1 MYKKVTHTIT
11 EEHFGHAMAAEIKK
25 VIDKTIVPPKPKME
39 PVASSKFKAD
49 IENYFANFDKS
60 ISDIVKAI
68 DSSNEVQLAEA
79 EATLF
84 STIDSLGNTFKTYYG
99 VEFGE
104 KINQNLRS
112 LVFVII
118 AIARN
123 FKNKI
128 DIRDW
133 RARLDTIRNDLA
145 SMMYNY
151 NNTWRYQDNQ
161 SILAQ
166 YFDEL
171 INFSQ
176 NVVNKTA
183 SGVDASFNKLN
194 TLASVLASSF
204 VNGTMQQYPGKFI
217 S

>member
-11 EEHFGHAMAAEIKK
+11 EEHFGHPVAAEIKK

-39 PVASSKFKAD
+39 PAAASKFKAD
-49 IENYFANFDKS
+49 IENYFVNFDKGLN
-60 ISDIVKAI
+60 DIIKAI
-68 DSSNEVQLAEA
+68 DSSNEVQLADA
-79 EATLF
+79 ESTLF
-84 STIDSLGNTFKTYYG
+84 ANIDALGNILKTYYG

-112 LVFVII
+112 LVFAII

-133 RARLDTIRNDLA
+133 RSRLETIKNDLA

-151 NNTWRYQDNQ
+151 NNTWRYQDTQ
-161 SILAQ
+161 GVLAQ

-171 INFSQ
+171 VNFAQ
-176 NVVNKTA
+176 NVTNKTG
-183 SGVDASFNKLN
+183 SGVDASFNKVN

-204 VNGTMQQYPGKFI
+204 INGTMQQYPGKFI